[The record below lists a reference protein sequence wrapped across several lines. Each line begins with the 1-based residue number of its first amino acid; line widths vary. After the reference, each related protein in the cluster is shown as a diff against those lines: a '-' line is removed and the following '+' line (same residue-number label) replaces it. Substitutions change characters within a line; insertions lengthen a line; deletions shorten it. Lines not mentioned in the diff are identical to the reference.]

1 MYLAMYEEE
10 LQSLQQEIS
19 FLNKIIVK
27 KEEEIEQQAELI
39 YTLKETYY
47 KVPDL
52 SDGEASS
59 FYDDYH

>member
-39 YTLKETYY
+39 YTLKQTLY
-47 KVPDL
+47 KTPLD
-52 SDGEASS
+52 DPEGEAS
-59 FYDDYH
+59 DYYH